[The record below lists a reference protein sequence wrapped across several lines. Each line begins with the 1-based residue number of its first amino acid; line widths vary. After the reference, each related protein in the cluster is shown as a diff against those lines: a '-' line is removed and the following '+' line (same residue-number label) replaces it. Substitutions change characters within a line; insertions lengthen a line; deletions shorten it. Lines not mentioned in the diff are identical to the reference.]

1 MSTRPR
7 TALALSIAVAAA
19 AAIGLGGTTSSFA
32 ATSPHPG
39 HSNPAAPSA
48 HKDRGGNGQGPVT
61 PVTGTTGTTRSARS
75 LMSPMV
81 SAPTITRSQVLSR
94 ADSWVNLGLSYDQSG
109 SYAGYR
115 TDCSGYAS
123 MAWHLDASLDTTSFV
138 PSGVASWI
146 SKGALKAGDA
156 LLNDSAGNAGHIV
169 VFDHWADSSQSSY
182 VGYEFTGSGVH
193 HRTIPYPYYAGY
205 GTFSPVHNNS
215 VVDDPT
221 SPPPAPA
228 PDPALGDKG
237 SVLGLGTS
245 PTAYTFT
252 RDALTG
258 HLQVTTLG
266 PGGWAT
272 KDLTSS
278 VGTPVS
284 AGGAPAAF
292 VQQGG
297 TVGAVTADAANGHLQ
312 ITYLSTAGAW
322 ATADLTASVGTP
334 VTGGA
339 LSTAIAPDGTLYIF
353 SRGSTNSGHL
363 SATYLSGTG
372 GGWATADMT
381 TMVGTPASAG
391 GAPSTFLQTNGTLGV
406 ATADAANGHL
416 QITYLPKGGAWAT
429 SDLTASVGTPVTGGY
444 TSNLIAPDGTLYIF
458 SRGSTNG
465 GHLSA
470 TYLNTSGTWAT
481 ADMTNQVGT
490 PASAGGA
497 PSTFLQ
503 TNGTLGVATA
513 DAANGHLQ
521 ITYLPK
527 GGNWTTSDLTTQAG
541 TPVTGGAVSAMTDA
555 DGTLAIYSIG
565 STNNGDVQ
573 LTYLPT
579 NGTWTTVSMTTTA
592 GTPHAG

>member
-1 MSTRPR
+1 MSKLTRR
-7 TALALSIAVAAA
+7 NTLLAALAAA
-19 AAIGLGGTTSSFA
+19 AVSTLPILAAGPSHAASVSTWEKVAQCESGGNWSIDTGNSYYGGLQFSLSTWDAYGGQQYAAYPNQATEDQQILIGEKVLAAQGQKAWPTCGPAAGLGA
-32 ATSPHPG
+32 
-39 HSNPAAPSA
+39 
-48 HKDRGGNGQGPVT
+48 
-61 PVTGTTGTTRSARS
+61 
-75 LMSPMV
+75 
-81 SAPTITRSQVLSR
+81 
-94 ADSWVNLGLSYDQSG
+94 
-109 SYAGYR
+109 
-115 TDCSGYAS
+115 
-123 MAWHLDASLDTTSFV
+123 DTTPPF
-138 PSGVASWI
+138 PTA
-146 SKGALKAGDA
+146 
-156 LLNDSAGNAGHIV
+156 
-169 VFDHWADSSQSSY
+169 
-182 VGYEFTGSGVH
+182 
-193 HRTIPYPYYAGY
+193 P
-205 GTFSPVHNNS
+205 
-215 VVDDPT
+215 PT

-228 PDPALGDKG
+228 PALGDKG

-252 RDALTG
+252 RDAVTG

-312 ITYLSTAGAW
+312 ITFLSTAGAW

-339 LSTAIAPDGTLYIF
+339 LSTVVAPDGTLYIF

-406 ATADAANGHL
+406 TTADSANGHL
-416 QITYLPKGGAWAT
+416 QITYLPKGGNWAT
-429 SDLTASVGTPVTGGY
+429 SDLTASVGTPVTGGALS
-444 TSNLIAPDGTLYIF
+444 TVVAADGTLYIF

-527 GGNWTTSDLTTQAG
+527 GGNWATSDLTTSVG
-541 TPVTGGAVSAMTDA
+541 TPVTGGALSAMTDA